1 MKIGYACLTVGVRE
15 TNFKSCT
22 MKNAREENLLEIIEY
37 NLKSLENIIDYNI
50 QNGIKLFRI
59 SSDLIPFGSSEVNKV
74 PWWEVFSSQLS
85 LIGNKIRES
94 NIRVS
99 MHPGQYTVLNS
110 PKKDVVL
117 RAIEDLN
124 YHNRVLQSLGI
135 GKEGKIILHIGGV
148 YNNKEEAMKSFIRNF
163 ELLNREVKERL
174 VVENDDKSYNIGEVL
189 EIGRSINVP
198 VVFDNLHNEVLP
210 YDPSKDDYYWINQ
223 CKKTWEKED
232 GTQKI
237 HYSQQ
242 DKVKRS
248 GAHSNTIGITK
259 FMDFIKGINHEIDIM
274 LEVKD
279 KNLSAIKCINGISK
293 DKSIAA
299 LELEWSKYKYN
310 ILEHSN
316 LHYNKIRELL
326 KNKNDYPVIQFYNII
341 EEALDMEETIGSTIN
356 AILHVWGYFKNI
368 STENEKNKFM
378 KLLEE
383 YKEGK
388 KSKNTVKRFLWK
400 IALKYEEAYLLNSY
414 YFDLE

>member
-59 SSDLIPFGSSEVNKV
+59 SSDLIPFGSSEVNEV
-74 PWWEVFSSQLS
+74 PWWEVFSSQLF

-110 PKKDVVL
+110 PNKDVVL

-124 YHNRVLQSLGI
+124 YHNGVLDSLGI

-163 ELLNREVKERL
+163 KLLSREVKERL

-189 EIGRSINVP
+189 EISRSIDVP

-210 YDPSKDDYYWINQ
+210 YDPSKDDYYWISQ
-223 CKKTWEKED
+223 CKKTWKKED

-242 DKVKRS
+242 DKVKRP

-279 KNLSAIKCINGISK
+279 KNLSAMKCINSISK
-293 DKSIAA
+293 DKSITA

-326 KNKNDYPVIQFYNII
+326 KNKKEYPVIQFYNII

-368 STENEKNKFM
+368 STENEKNKFT
-378 KLLEE
+378 KLIEE

-400 IALKYEEAYLLNSY
+400 IALKYGEAYLLNSY